1 MTTELKN
8 IVDSFRGSLDKK
20 IFRIDHPC
28 ISTDNHNV
36 IIGHEYYLLRPFLPV
51 EKIII
56 KRIHLNI
63 TNLKIKVVSLQDN
76 ESFWIIQY
84 FDDFCWNNSDWQLL
98 DISNMIN

>member
-8 IVDSFRGSLDKK
+8 IMDSFRGTFDKR
-20 IFRIDHPC
+20 ICRIDHPC

-36 IIGHEYYLLRPFLPV
+36 IIGNEYRLIRPFLPV

-63 TNLKIKVVSLQDN
+63 TNLKIKVISVPDN
-76 ESFWIIQY
+76 KSFWIIQY
-84 FDDFCWNNSDWQLL
+84 FDELYWNNSDWRLM
-98 DISNMIN
+98 DISNLIN

>member
-1 MTTELKN
+1 MTSELKN
-8 IVDSFRGSLDKK
+8 IVDSFRGSHDKK

-28 ISTDNHNV
+28 ISTDNHHV
-36 IIGHEYYLLRPFLPV
+36 IIGNEYYLIRPLCPV

-63 TNLKIKVVSLQDN
+63 TNLKIKVISVADN
-76 ESFWIIQY
+76 KSFWIIQY
-84 FDDFCWNNSDWQLL
+84 FDELYWNNSDWRLM